1 VDHYRKTRKETELD
15 PDMPAPKP
23 LIDPAQQEQ
32 ETALL
37 HRALQQ
43 MPEEKKEILIL
54 ARFQELKYD
63 EIARLIGCEV
73 ATVRVRVHR
82 ALQELR
88 QVFRQLESGA
98 AGSTA
103 GKQIPRRLGHE
114 M

>member
-1 VDHYRKTRKETELD
+1 
-15 PDMPAPKP
+15 MPAPKP

-98 AGSTA
+98 GPAA

-114 M
+114 MCRNRRTLAGLSARQLAA

>member
-1 VDHYRKTRKETELD
+1 MQGHDTAAPETD
-15 PDMPAPKP
+15 PRMHSATDEDLM
-23 LIDPAQQEQ
+23 
-32 ETALL
+32 
-37 HRALQQ
+37 LQV
-43 MPEEKKEILIL
+43 PDEKKEILIL